1 MLKIVEQII
10 EASPDDDVNVSDS
23 GSGSDEMKG
32 QTDGPIRAE
41 ARCAVDAMLK
51 DLHQRCVGA
60 EVGLAGDP
68 LSAVDRALNLWNNH
82 AALHAANVR
91 LTEKCKAKTLD
102 VTLQARVTAMTAV
115 LNLCLDAGLCYTWT
129 NASLVVAKAQGQGPT
144 HARNLHKWILDFIQY
159 KHLPSIVT
167 ANQGGLFLRTKIS
180 CRVFSFS
187 SGNVQSVDT
196 SKQLML

>member
-1 MLKIVEQII
+1 
-10 EASPDDDVNVSDS
+10 
-23 GSGSDEMKG
+23 MKG
-32 QTDGPIRAE
+32 QTDGPICAE
-41 ARCAVDAMLK
+41 AWRAVNVMLE

-68 LSAVDRALNLWNNH
+68 LSAVDWALNLWNDH

-102 VTLQARVTAMTAV
+102 VTLRAWITAMTTV

-129 NASLVVAKAQGQGPT
+129 NASLVLQRLGVRVLCTLATSASGFLT
-144 HARNLHKWILDFIQY
+144 SSNINVS
-159 KHLPSIVT
+159 PSIVT

-187 SGNVQSVDT
+187 SGNAQSVDT
-196 SKQLML
+196 SKWLML